1 MTRGSMSTCPKCGS
15 TKIRVEEGRLEG
27 AAIGASR
34 LFFDVYVCEKCSYSE
49 LYFQD
54 KSYFY
59 LGH

>member
-1 MTRGSMSTCPKCGS
+1 MSTCPKCGS

-34 LFFDVYVCEKCSYSE
+34 LFFDVYVCENCSYSE

>member
-1 MTRGSMSTCPKCGS
+1 MTRGSMSTCPKCGG
-15 TKIRVEEGRLEG
+15 TKIRTEEGRLEG

-34 LFFDVYVCEKCSYSE
+34 LFFEVYICENCSYSE

-59 LGH
+59 L